1 MRRALFAFLL
11 CTHAAYAQEDV
22 GLVNLVAGDPVYQA
36 GSAKAYMR
44 VREGDRF
51 DLPAGVTSAEISFR
65 PAARM
70 ALAYTA
76 WAAILVSLGLLAA
89 IVVRARRR
97 GTRDASG

>member
-1 MRRALFAFLL
+1 GVLMLSQLHRPGWQAHLSNGRTVNGYELFG
-11 CTHAAYAQEDV
+11 
-22 GLVNLVAGDPVYQA
+22 GLTG
-36 GSAKAYMR
+36 
-44 VREGDRF
+44 F

-65 PAARM
+65 PTARM

-76 WAAILVSLGLLAA
+76 WAAILVSLGLLVA